1 MLNKA
6 NRLDD
11 NINDFF
17 MDSNKYACEYFPV
30 WGNIGG
36 LFPGWAWGI
45 IMVSDDSANFFG
57 VDNASLHIIY
67 RMGDYKIAMDY
78 SEK

>member
-1 MLNKA
+1 MLSKA
-6 NRLDD
+6 SRLDD

-30 WGNIGG
+30 WGTIGG
-36 LFPGWAWGI
+36 LFPGWACGI

-57 VDNASLHIIY
+57 IENSGRTAAYAHYTSSTGWEII
-67 RMGDYKIAMDY
+67 K
-78 SEK
+78 

>member
-1 MLNKA
+1 MLSKA
-6 NRLDD
+6 SRLDD

-30 WGNIGG
+30 WGTIGG

-45 IMVSDDSANFFG
+45 IMVSDGSANFFG
-57 VDNASLHIIY
+57 VDNAGHVAAYAHYVLSTGWEII
-67 RMGDYKIAMDY
+67 K
-78 SEK
+78 